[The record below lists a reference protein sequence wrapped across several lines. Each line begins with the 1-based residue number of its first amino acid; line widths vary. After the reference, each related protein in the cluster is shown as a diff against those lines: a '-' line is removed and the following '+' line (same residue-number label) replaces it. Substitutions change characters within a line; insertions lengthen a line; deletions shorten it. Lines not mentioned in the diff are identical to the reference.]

1 MHPYFI
7 SCDWGTSAFRLR
19 LAETASGR
27 VLHEISDGQ
36 GIAATYQAFLNYSA
50 ANPPT
55 QQERITY
62 YTQFIQTHL
71 QELRKQL
78 AFLLQGIP
86 MFISGMASSSIGMLE
101 LPYASLPF
109 ALNGTNAIVHTLTAQ
124 PGFPHDTY
132 LLSGLKSS
140 QDVMRGEET
149 QLIGLAATHQIDNAI
164 CVFPGTHSKH
174 IRVENGYITSF
185 RTYMT
190 GELFQTISNHTI
202 LQASVEKR
210 DTATLSDEMM
220 LPFKQG
226 VQAGVELQNIL
237 HALFT
242 VRTGELFKERTKQQ
256 NYFYLSGLLIGYELQ
271 ELAKQPQTP
280 IYLCSS
286 SHLLNFYQ
294 AAAEVLELTKNLTV
308 ISGELIDQS
317 AIAGQRQ
324 VGYSLNALP

>member
-1 MHPYFI
+1 MHSYFI

-19 LAETASGR
+19 LVEISSGQ
-27 VLHEISDGQ
+27 VLHEISDSQ
-36 GIAATYQAFLNYSA
+36 GIATTYQGFVKSSTGKQ
-50 ANPPT
+50 PT
-55 QQERITY
+55 QQERVAY
-62 YTQFIQTHL
+62 YTQFIHTHL
-71 QELRKQL
+71 QELSKQL
-78 AFLLQGIP
+78 TFPLQGIP
-86 MFISGMASSSIGMLE
+86 IFISGMASSSIGMLE

-109 ALNGTNAIVHTLTAQ
+109 ALNGTNAIVHTIAAQ
-124 PGFPHDTY
+124 PGFPHEIH

-149 QLIGLAATHQIDNAI
+149 QIIGLAATHQIDNAI

-174 IRVENGYITSF
+174 IQVDNGYITSF

-190 GELFQTISNHTI
+190 GELFQTIASHTI
-202 LQASVEKR
+202 LQASVEKSNK
-210 DTATLSDEMM
+210 TTLSDEMM
-220 LPFKQG
+220 QPYKQG

-242 VRTGELFKERTKQQ
+242 VRTGDLFKERTKQQ

-271 ELAKQPQTP
+271 ELAKQPQTH

-294 AAAEVLELTKNLTV
+294 AAAEVLQLTNNLTV

-317 AIAGQRQ
+317 AIAGQQQ
-324 VGYSLNALP
+324 VGYSRSA